1 MNTSEFVA
9 GTLGGGA
16 GIAVG
21 QPLDTIRVRLQTSKS
36 VGFFATLSRTLSN
49 EGVLGLYRGLV
60 PPLAGIA
67 GVNCLLF
74 GVYGNAKSSLAAL
87 AGRPNDA
94 TLPLPLVYLAGAY
107 GGAAACVLTTPIELI
122 KCRQQVATGRSLS
135 ALEHANRIV
144 ASEGVL
150 ALYTGLPIT
159 LIRDV
164 PSYGL
169 YYACYEWCARWLAS
183 RRQAPA
189 SVSAAAASSASSS
202 SSLSS
207 SSLALG
213 NANVDASNNYSTLS
227 GQLPTSADTSSH
239 WYRFV
244 TSPAAI
250 DSLVGGGVAGTVA
263 WVSIYPLDVIKSRLQ
278 AQSAR
283 PQAQRQYAGIAD
295 CTSKILQHEGW
306 RGFTRGLSATVFRA
320 FPVNAVTFF
329 VYELTKLATE
339 G

>member
-169 YYACYEWCARWLAS
+169 YYACYEC
-183 RRQAPA
+183 
-189 SVSAAAASSASSS
+189 
-202 SSLSS
+202 
-207 SSLALG
+207 
-213 NANVDASNNYSTLS
+213 
-227 GQLPTSADTSSH
+227 H